1 VRSVASIV
9 ILNCSSLLIALSLT
23 ALSASAAPAPT
34 TRPTENLATPTAWN
48 YDTRTIN
55 GWTVHIDR
63 RLLETENDKT
73 SHMIERLTERL
84 ANIAQVVPAPAVTAL
99 RNVDLW
105 VSPQY
110 PGVSPR
116 SEYHP
121 GADWLKKNG
130 RNPAM
135 VKGVEFT
142 NVSHFDE
149 DLARMP
155 MLVLHELAHAYHDQV
170 LGFDQP
176 EIIACYKQAVANK
189 SYDAVDRFNGPGR
202 PMSKERAYAMTNER
216 EYFAESTE
224 AFFGRNDFF
233 PFTRS
238 DLAAADPD
246 MCKLLDRLWSL
257 PAAGK

>member
-1 VRSVASIV
+1 MVLGLTVAS
-9 ILNCSSLLIALSLT
+9 LR
-23 ALSASAAPAPT
+23 ASEAPVPT
-34 TRPTENLATPTAWN
+34 TQPTEHLETPASWD
-48 YDTRTIN
+48 YDTRVIN
-55 GWTVHIDR
+55 GWTIHIDR
-63 RLLETENDKT
+63 RLFETQRDKT
-73 SHMIERLTERL
+73 GHMIERLTERL
-84 ANIAQVVPAPAVTAL
+84 ANIVQVVPAPAVVAL
-99 RNVDLW
+99 RKVNLW
-105 VSPQY
+105 VSPKY
-110 PGVSPR
+110 PGVRPT

-121 GADWLKKNG
+121 GVDWLRKNG

-142 NVSHFDE
+142 NVGSFDE

-155 MLVLHELAHAYHDQV
+155 MLVLHELSHAYHDQV

-176 EIIACYKQAVANK
+176 EIIACYKQAVASK

-202 PMSKERAYAMTNER
+202 PMTKERAYAMTNER

-233 PFTRS
+233 PFTRT

-257 PAAGK
+257 SDKSTQNATINR